1 MDNDLQTHVIIGAAI
16 EVHREL
22 GHGFLEVV
30 YREALCLEFAG
41 HQIPFAKEV
50 QLPVFY
56 KNQQLSRSYRADF
69 ICYGEIIVE
78 LKAISNLTNGDH
90 AQLLNYLKAT
100 GCKRGL
106 LLNFGSPTLQ
116 VKRLVF

>member
-1 MDNDLQTHVIIGAAI
+1 MDDDLQTHTIIGAAF

-30 YREALCLEFAG
+30 YREALSLEFLG
-41 HQIPFAKEV
+41 QLIPYEKEV
-50 QLPVFY
+50 YLPVFY
-56 KNQQLSRSYRADF
+56 KKQLLGCSYRADF
-69 ICYGEIIVE
+69 VCYGEVIVE
-78 LKAISNLTNGDH
+78 LKALATLTNVDQ